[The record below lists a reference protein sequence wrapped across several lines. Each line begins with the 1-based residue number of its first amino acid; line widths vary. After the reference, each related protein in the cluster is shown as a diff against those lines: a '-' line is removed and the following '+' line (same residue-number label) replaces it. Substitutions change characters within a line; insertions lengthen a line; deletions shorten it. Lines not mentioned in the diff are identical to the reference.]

1 MQLLQHVTVWL
12 SADRHTQSVCVGA
25 ARAVRS
31 DRGSDESEA
40 KTAQKHT
47 ENHQQLSADE
57 RF

>member
-1 MQLLQHVTVWL
+1 MAERRPTGL
-12 SADRHTQSVCVGA
+12 QSVCVGA